1 MGMSSRARLAYGY
14 ALGGDEDSDGWL
26 IEEASE
32 YGEWEPDWQGE
43 DGITEAAEARMLA
56 SVGFTETDW
65 EVDGYFDRQRDAK
78 ARLGV
83 KFVHHGGEW
92 SCVVLATHETTVE
105 WGEVAEIDF
114 ATLEQLQVEGD
125 WNAKLAHAV
134 KTLGITPKQAS
145 PRWLLV
151 AAYG

>member
-1 MGMSSRARLAYGY
+1 MGMSSRARLVYGY
-14 ALGGDEDSDGWL
+14 ALGGDEDSEGWL

-65 EVDGYFDRQRDAK
+65 EVDGYFDRQREAK
-78 ARLGV
+78 DRLGV

-92 SCVVLATHETTVE
+92 SCVVLATPRDHRRVGRGRRDRLRDT
-105 WGEVAEIDF
+105 GAVAGGGR
-114 ATLEQLQVEGD
+114 LERE
-125 WNAKLAHAV
+125 A
-134 KTLGITPKQAS
+134 
-145 PRWLLV
+145 
-151 AAYG
+151 